1 MRFVGDFGVAS
12 DFEPRGEVGG
22 GLVVLRGEVGLS
34 EENLHFLGLLDAA
47 ADCFLV
53 QLYSHF
59 VAIAEKV
66 LS

>member
-1 MRFVGDFGVAS
+1 M
-12 DFEPRGEVGG
+12 
-22 GLVVLRGEVGLS
+22 VVLRGEVGLS
-34 EENLHFLGLLDAA
+34 EEKLHFLGLVDAA

-53 QLYSHF
+53 QLYGHF